1 MFTANSQWP
10 KWPKKS
16 LNAHTHLSYIT
27 FTKCVKTTSHFAP
40 SVFQNY
46 FHTNNMKF
54 EIHIFNLLPR
64 WLAFLVQASVSFIR
78 TLTGDRNGLWGLEL
92 WKQKSSC
99 LNMSP
104 LVKQMIESLSKFSTR
119 GALSA
124 LAEVYLSC
132 LMCLDESMRRLC
144 RGSTVLSY
152 HSFIWQQTL

>member
-1 MFTANSQWP
+1 MSFLLS
-10 KWPKKS
+10 S
-16 LNAHTHLSYIT
+16 LYPSKLTHTL
-27 FTKCVKTTSHFAP
+27 TKCAKTTSSLHLLCFRI
-40 SVFQNY
+40 VFTLIITWNLSCIYSICCQGDLLSQFGPVN
-46 FHTNNMKF
+46 HSF
-54 EIHIFNLLPR
+54 EPWR
-64 WLAFLVQASVSFIR
+64 
-78 TLTGDRNGLWGLEL
+78 DKNGLWGLEL

-104 LVKQMIESLSKFSTR
+104 LVKRMIESLSKFSTR

-132 LMCLDESMRRLC
+132 LMCLDESMRLLC